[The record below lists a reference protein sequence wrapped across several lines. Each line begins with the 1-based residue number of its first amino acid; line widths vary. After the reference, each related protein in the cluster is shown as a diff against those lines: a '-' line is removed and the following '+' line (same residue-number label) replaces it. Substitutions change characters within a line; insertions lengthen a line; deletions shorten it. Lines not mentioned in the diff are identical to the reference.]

1 MAMNVQWRWNMPT
14 VGDPNANAD
23 DMAQGIQALGEGFGR
38 LIGGNMKWERDKA
51 IRDLAQS
58 NWERNFAQQQAQSNR
73 NYELQKAQSDRNYEL
88 QRDQYELTK
97 KAKEAEM
104 ERQRIQDE
112 WLKQFYEQYFGNDPE
127 VTELQKL
134 LAKYQRPTDNSMFMA
149 GLNPLLMK

>member
-1 MAMNVQWRWNMPT
+1 MAMNVTWNWRMPT
-14 VGDPNANAD
+14 VGSPNANAD
-23 DMAQGIQALGEGFGR
+23 DMAQGIQSLGEGIGR
-38 LIGGNMKWERDKA
+38 LIGGKRKWERDQD

-58 NWERNFAQQQAQSNR
+58 NWERNFAHQQ
-73 NYELQKAQSDRNYEL
+73 AQSDRNYQL

-127 VTELQKL
+127 EQEYQEL
-134 LAKYQRPTDNSMFMA
+134 LARLQGGQQNAAAQVMM
-149 GLNPLLMK
+149 GLNPQFNFRK

>member
-1 MAMNVQWRWNMPT
+1 MALNVQWRWNMPT
-14 VGDPNANAD
+14 VGSPNANAD
-23 DMAQGIQALGEGFGR
+23 NMAQGIQTLGEGIGR
-38 LIGGNMKWERDKA
+38 LIGGKRKWERDQD
-51 IRDLAQS
+51 IRNLAQR
-58 NWERNFAQQQAQSNR
+58 NWERNFAQQQ
-73 NYELQKAQSDRNYEL
+73 AQSDRNYEL

-134 LAKYQRPTDNSMFMA
+134 LAKYQRPTEASMFMA